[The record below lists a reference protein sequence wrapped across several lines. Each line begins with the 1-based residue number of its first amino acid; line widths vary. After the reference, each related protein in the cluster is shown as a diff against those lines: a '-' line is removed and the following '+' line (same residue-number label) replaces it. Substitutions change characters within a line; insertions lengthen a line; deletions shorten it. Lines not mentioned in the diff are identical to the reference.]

1 MSAVLWRTQRCASH
15 LFGRCHPGLRA
26 LRGRAAACAVLLWVA
41 PKCTTGAFALLQHS
55 NAAVGLPL
63 HSRAATPR
71 VAVDQQLADHVRCR
85 THLIGRGGGQKGAIC
100 SLQQSAL
107 PALLPLRGQRALP
120 TPALRRFNLVLLV
133 RQPADLPHPT
143 SQGMHSPFYS
153 LRVHR
158 MTILHAPDV

>member
-1 MSAVLWRTQRCASH
+1 VSAVLWRTQRCASH
-15 LFGRCHPGLRA
+15 LFGRCRPGLRA

-85 THLIGRGGGQKGAIC
+85 THLIGRGGGAEGRN
-100 SLQQSAL
+100 LQSAAKRPSSP
-107 PALLPLRGQRALP
+107 PAIARAAGIANSRLAQVQPRAASETTCGSSPPYLTRYALPLLFLARASHDNP
-120 TPALRRFNLVLLV
+120 SCT
-133 RQPADLPHPT
+133 
-143 SQGMHSPFYS
+143 
-153 LRVHR
+153 
-158 MTILHAPDV
+158 